1 MAQPSNQ
8 NILLLGETGS
18 GKSTLI
24 NYIANYFLNGSLD
37 DLKIAIP
44 MKHHKQNIPG
54 FPIHSEQDIH
64 DKTKSKTEK
73 CTLYNFTY
81 NGKQYGFVDVPG
93 LSDTSGAQKDIQ
105 HIENILT
112 TAESI
117 GSIAA
122 IVLVINGTVSR
133 VTSNLKNAID
143 RMKSA
148 VPDVLL
154 SNLVVVFTNC
164 SIDTVNFELS
174 VLKPWTIPEENIFYM
189 DNNAL
194 RVPKKDWNNNPTKKE
209 RLISQWETSMEV
221 IEQMIAQIDQFGN
234 VASNAFGEMRKLGHL
249 LTQQLN
255 ECQMLIK
262 QLHTTQKQYHDS
274 LKALDQATVGINAN
288 SNYSKKVTKEK
299 RVLIPTPYYNIVCR
313 NCNPDGECCHDC
325 KAIAV
330 TFCSKFHNYQCT
342 KCNCSLD
349 FHHFETFKPRKEYE
363 VLTEIN
369 DSMKRLYDNHVQA
382 KARIEDELPKLR
394 AKIESLKQS
403 FDTQVQNI
411 QKSGRSLRKLRSQSN
426 FTEEQA
432 NVFMTILKGMRNMAT
447 TAGTADAKAR
457 LNCVD
462 SLTEFI
468 QQS

>member
-1 MAQPSNQ
+1 MAQPSNH

-24 NYIANYFLNGSLD
+24 NYIANYFLDGSLD

-81 NGKQYGFVDVPG
+81 NGKQYGFIDVPG
-93 LSDTSGAQKDIQ
+93 LSDTNGVHKDIE
-105 HIENILT
+105 HIENIMT

-122 IVLVINGTVSR
+122 IVLVINGTVAR

-164 SIDTVNFELS
+164 SVDTVNFELS

-194 RVPKKDWNNNPTKKE
+194 RVPKKDWYNNQEKKE
-209 RLISQWETSMEV
+209 RLISQWKTSMEV

-255 ECQMLIK
+255 ECQMLIE
-262 QLHTTQKQYHDS
+262 QLYTTQKHYHDS

-288 SNYSKKVTKEK
+288 SNYSKKVTKEEI
-299 RVLIPTPYYNIVCR
+299 VLIHTPYWNVVCR
-313 NCNPDGECCHDC
+313 SCNRGGECCHDC

-330 TFCSKFHNYQCT
+330 KFCGKFHYTECT
-342 KCNCSLD
+342 ICKCSLD
-349 FHHFETFKPRKEYE
+349 FHYFEKYKPRKKCE
-363 VLTEIN
+363 VLVEIN
-369 DSMKRLYDNHVQA
+369 DCMKQLYDKHVQA

-403 FDTQVQNI
+403 FDTQVQKI
-411 QKSGRSLRKLRSQSN
+411 QNSCRSLRKLRSQSN

-432 NVFMTILKGMRNMAT
+432 NVFMTILNEMRSIAT

-457 LNCVD
+457 LNYVD